1 MTALLNTEI
10 VTEAEMVQRARDL
23 KPALRERSD
32 AACLARHMPAD
43 TIEDFRNL
51 GFFKILQP
59 KRWGG
64 FEMDPRVF
72 FDVVIEVA
80 SACPSSAWV
89 LGVVGVH
96 NWQLALFDEQAQ
108 IDVWGEDD
116 NVLVSSSYMPTGKVE
131 RVEGGFKFSG
141 RWGFSSGSDYCDWA
155 FLGGFVP
162 PEREG
167 DLPEMRT
174 FLVPKSDYTL
184 LDDWHTSGLKAT
196 GSKTV
201 VIDDCF
207 VPEYRTHKMSDGFR
221 CISPGHAQNDAAIY
235 KLPFGQI
242 FTRSVAT
249 PAIGMAMGAIEA
261 YKEVTGKRVGRAD
274 GQKVSL
280 DPQSQEVVA
289 RATLLVD
296 EAKTMLHRDYEEIMG
311 FARSGDKIDMETRVR
326 WRYNSSVATTKS
338 VEAVDL
344 LFTTSGGGAIFL
356 DSAINRFFQDV
367 HAARGHYANNPH
379 KSGRNYGGVM
389 LGMRTTDWF
398 I

>member
-1 MTALLNTEI
+1 
-10 VTEAEMVQRARDL
+10 
-23 KPALRERSD
+23 
-32 AACLARHMPAD
+32 
-43 TIEDFRNL
+43 
-51 GFFKILQP
+51 
-59 KRWGG
+59 
-64 FEMDPRVF
+64 
-72 FDVVIEVA
+72 
-80 SACPSSAWV
+80 
-89 LGVVGVH
+89 
-96 NWQLALFDEQAQ
+96 
-108 IDVWGEDD
+108 VWGEDD
-116 NVLVSSSYMPTGKVE
+116 NVLVSSSYMPTGKVK
-131 RVEGGFKFSG
+131 RVEGGFQFSG
-141 RWGFSSGSDYCDWA
+141 RWGFSSGSDHCDWA

-207 VPEYRTHKMSDGFR
+207 VPDYRTHKMSDGFR
-221 CISPGHAQNDAAIY
+221 CVSPGHAVNDAPLY

-249 PAIGMAMGAIEA
+249 PAIGMALGAIEA

-274 GQKVSL
+274 GQKVAM
-280 DPQSQEVVA
+280 DPQSQEVCA
-289 RATLLVD
+289 LAAIAVD
-296 EAKTMLHRDYEEIMG
+296 EARTMLNRDYEEIMEY
-311 FARSGDKIDMETRVR
+311 AISGESIDMETRVR

-338 VEAVDL
+338 VQAVDD

-356 DSAINRFFQDV
+356 ESSINRFFQDV

-389 LGMRTTDWF
+389 LGMKTTDWF

>member
-1 MTALLNTEI
+1 MTALVNTDN
-10 VTEAEMVQRARDL
+10 VTETEMLQRARDI
-23 KPALRERSD
+23 KPALRERAEAAND
-32 AACLARHMPAD
+32 ARTLPSE
-43 TIEDFRNL
+43 TVEDFKNL

-72 FDVVIEVA
+72 FDVVIEIA

-116 NVLVSSSYMPTGKVE
+116 NVLVSSSYMPTGKVK
-131 RVEGGFKFSG
+131 RVEGGFQFSG
-141 RWGFSSGSDYCDWA
+141 RWGFSSGSDHCDWA

-184 LDDWHTSGLKAT
+184 IDDWHTSGLKAT

-201 VIDDCF
+201 TIDDCF

-221 CISPGHAQNDAAIY
+221 CISPGHAVNDSPIY

-249 PAIGMAMGAIEA
+249 PAIGMALGANEA
-261 YKEVTGKRVGRAD
+261 YKDVTSKRVGRAD
-274 GQKVSL
+274 GQKVSM
-280 DPQSQEVVA
+280 DPQSQAVCAV
-289 RATLLVD
+289 ATLAVD
-296 EAKTMLHRDYEEIMG
+296 EARTMLHRDYEEIMSY
-311 FARSGDKIDMETRVR
+311 AKSGEPIPMETRVR

-338 VEAVDL
+338 VEAVDA

-356 DSAINRFFQDV
+356 SSAINRFFQDV

-389 LGMRTTDWF
+389 LGMKTTDWF

>member
-1 MTALLNTEI
+1 MTALVNTDN
-10 VTEAEMVQRARDL
+10 VTETEMLQRARDI
-23 KPALRERSD
+23 KPALRERANAAND
-32 AACLARHMPAD
+32 ARTLPAD
-43 TIEDFRNL
+43 TIEDFKNL

-64 FEMDPRVF
+64 FEMDPHVF
-72 FDVVIEVA
+72 FDVVIEIA

-89 LGVVGVH
+89 LGVVAVH
-96 NWQLALFDEQAQ
+96 NWQLALFDERAQ
-108 IDVWGEDD
+108 SDVWGEDD
-116 NVLVSSSYMPTGKVE
+116 NVLVSSSYMPTGKVK
-131 RVEGGFKFSG
+131 RVEGGFQFSG
-141 RWGFSSGSDYCDWA
+141 RWGFSSGSDHCDWA

-174 FLVPKSDYTL
+174 FLVPRSDYTL
-184 LDDWHTSGLKAT
+184 LDDWHTSGLRAT

-201 VIDDCF
+201 TIDGCF

-221 CISPGHAQNDAAIY
+221 CISPGHAVNDSPIY

-249 PAIGMAMGAIEA
+249 PAIGMALGAIEA
-261 YKEVTGKRVGRAD
+261 YKEVTSKRVGRAD
-274 GQKVSL
+274 GQKVMM
-280 DPQSQEVVA
+280 DPQSQEVCA
-289 RATLLVD
+289 LAALAVD
-296 EAKTMLHRDYEEIMG
+296 EARTMLHRDYEEIMSY
-311 FARSGDKIDMETRVR
+311 AKSGEAIPMETRVR

-338 VEAVDL
+338 VEAVDA

-356 DSAINRFFQDV
+356 NSAINRFFQDV
-367 HAARGHYANNPH
+367 HAARAHYANNPH
-379 KSGRNYGGVM
+379 KSGRNFGGVM
-389 LGMRTTDWF
+389 LGMKTTDWF